1 MTSIAKARFFLDC
14 VDGAGK
20 KRASVILQSPGG
32 GANQNQHVEDSGG
45 THKRA
50 QHASLFM
57 GHHCAGRCI
66 PQRHAGFR
74 EPPIS
79 EDLREQRDEWDAVRV
94 SEIERVGR
102 AKLQVYGAGKG
113 WHQLGRESLRLRV
126 VLSSD

>member
-1 MTSIAKARFFLDC
+1 MEPAKNERVSFCNHLEAALIKISTSKTAAVHTSAR
-14 VDGAGK
+14 
-20 KRASVILQSPGG
+20 STP
-32 GANQNQHVEDSGG
+32 H
-45 THKRA
+45 
-50 QHASLFM
+50 FM